1 MSKKKKVIKNK
12 TKKPIL
18 IDLHMYGIFDSKR
31 NTIIKISLDEADIQ
45 MEIALAGG
53 LKPHLQECEFDI
65 TLKF

>member
-1 MSKKKKVIKNK
+1 MPKKKKAEKNQ

-18 IDLHMYGIFDSKR
+18 IDLHMYGIFDTRKK
-31 NTIIKISLDEADIQ
+31 TLVKISLDETDIQ

-53 LKPHLQECEFDI
+53 LKPHLQECEFDV

>member
-1 MSKKKKVIKNK
+1 MPRKKKVGKID
-12 TKKPIL
+12 KKPIMV
-18 IDLHMYGIFDSKR
+18 DLHMYGIFDTRKK
-31 NTIIKISLDEADIQ
+31 TIVKISLDETDIQ

>member
-1 MSKKKKVIKNK
+1 MSKKKKVSNK
-12 TKKPIL
+12 AKKPLL
-18 IDLHMYGIFDSKR
+18 IDLHMYGIFDTRK
-31 NTIIKISLDEADIQ
+31 NTIVKISLDEADIQ